1 MTKTK
6 AGRILCRT
14 GIALSLVL
22 CFAVAAVALVFPLA
36 FSGAYPNL
44 AVTLTETFSVS
55 RGTQF
60 LIRSFRSPEEIREVM
75 EAGLYYSKFPEY
87 EDLSVFADPAEFTP
101 EKRIEYFTLRGTS
114 FVGHVLVIHDP
125 TAVKLYVTPNLGEQG
140 YSLSEYNEKLGFA
153 AGINAGG
160 YLDNDTLLGKGGIP
174 AGSVIAGGEILWQ
187 SGVPEDKE
195 NLIGLTED
203 GVLVFGRWTATEA
216 AERFGIRDAISFRPA
231 LVCKGEGL
239 IRKGTG
245 GYGYAPRSA
254 IGQRS
259 DGTIIFVMLE
269 GRRPTSIGATLLDVQ
284 NVLLDYGAYTG
295 ALLDGGSC
303 ATLVFNGGRISR
315 PVDFFGERPVP
326 SVFGV
331 ILSELE
337 GGAEQ

>member
-22 CFAVAAVALVFPLA
+22 CFAVAAAALVFPLA

-60 LIRSFRSPEEIREVM
+60 LIRSFRSDDEIREVM

-87 EDLSVFADPAEFTP
+87 EDLSAFADPADFAP

-125 TAVKLYVTPNLGEQG
+125 TAVKLFVTPDLGTRG
-140 YSLSEYNEKLGFA
+140 CSLSEYNERLGLA

-174 AGSVIAGGEILWQ
+174 AGSVIAGGEIVWQ
-187 SGVPEDKE
+187 AGKKEKE
-195 NLIGLTED
+195 NLIGFTEE
-203 GVLVFGRWTATEA
+203 GVLVYGHWTAEEA
-216 AERFGIRDAISFRPA
+216 VERFSLRDAVSFRPA
-231 LVCKGEGL
+231 LVCGGEGL
-239 IRKGTG
+239 IRTGTG

-254 IGQRS
+254 IGQRA
-259 DGTIIFVMLE
+259 DGTVIFVMLE
-269 GRRPTSIGATLLDVQ
+269 GRRPSSIGATLLDVQ

-303 ATLVFNGGRISR
+303 ATLVFNGGRVSR

-331 ILSELE
+331 TLADLE
-337 GGAEQ
+337 GGAAK